1 MPELKSETWLYV
13 YMYVYEY
20 VCVCLWMMLQ
30 KKLSSTGINLL
41 QNQKKYY

>member
-20 VCVCLWMMLQ
+20 VCVSLDDAP